1 MSGIAKQVHAD
12 VTVKIQKDANMT
24 DLPGIV
30 VTGGSGRMGQML
42 INAVQASDACTL
54 VGVLERTGHD
64 WVGQDV
70 GIAMGGAEIGV
81 TVSDD
86 AVTTFAKAQAIID
99 FTAPAATIG
108 FAELAAQARA
118 VHVIGTTGLTEG
130 DIVKL
135 DAAARHAVI
144 VRAGN
149 MSLGVNLLVQL
160 TKKVAAALDEDFD
173 IEIIEAH
180 HHHKIDAPS
189 GTALM
194 LGEAAAQGRGVALK
208 DVIDSGRDGI
218 TGARVR
224 GDIGF
229 SAIRGGDIVGEH
241 DVLFA
246 AAGER
251 IKLTH
256 IATDRA
262 IFARG
267 ALKAALWGQ
276 TQKPGSY
283 SMLDVLG
290 LNDE

>member
-1 MSGIAKQVHAD
+1 
-12 VTVKIQKDANMT
+12 MT

-30 VTGGSGRMGQML
+30 ITGCSGRMGQML
-42 INAVQASDACTL
+42 TKAVLASGACKL
-54 VGVLERTGHD
+54 VGVLERSGHD

-70 GIAMGGAEIGV
+70 GAAMGGANVGV
-81 TVSDD
+81 NVTDD
-86 AVTTFAKAQAIID
+86 AVAAFAKAQAVID
-99 FTAPAATIG
+99 FTAPEATVG

-118 VHVIGTTGLTEG
+118 VHVIGTTGLTE
-130 DIVKL
+130 DDL
-135 DAAARHAVI
+135 AHLEAASHHAVI

-149 MSLGVNLLVQL
+149 MSLGVNLLAQL

-180 HHHKIDAPS
+180 HHHKVDAPS

-194 LGEAAAQGRGVALK
+194 LGEAAAEGRGVDLK
-208 DVIDSGRDGI
+208 DVSDSGRDGI
-218 TGARVR
+218 TGARTR

-246 AAGER
+246 AYGER
-251 IKLTH
+251 IKLSH

-283 SMLDVLG
+283 DMIDVLG
-290 LNDE
+290 LKDG